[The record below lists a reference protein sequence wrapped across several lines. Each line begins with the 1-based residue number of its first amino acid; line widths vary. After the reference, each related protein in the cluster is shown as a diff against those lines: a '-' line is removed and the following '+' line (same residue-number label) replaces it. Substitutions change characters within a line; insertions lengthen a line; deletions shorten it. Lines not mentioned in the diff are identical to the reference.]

1 MSTPV
6 TISVPHRLGKA
17 EALRRLQTGLGRMRT
32 NLGTLITIEQE
43 VWSGDTLRFQ
53 MRGLGQTAAGTIDVL
68 EDSLRIEVTLPWLL
82 AKMAERLAPAMRREA
97 TLLLEKK

>member
-32 NLGTLITIEQE
+32 NLSTLITIEQE

>member
-32 NLGTLITIEQE
+32 NLSTLISIEQE

>member
-17 EALRRLQTGLGRMRT
+17 EAVRRLQAGLGRMRT
-32 NLGTLITIEQE
+32 NLSALIAIEQE

-53 MRGLGQTAAGTIDVL
+53 MRGLGQTAAGTIEVL
-68 EDSLRIEVTLPWLL
+68 DDSLRIEVMLPWLL
-82 AKMAERLAPAMRREA
+82 ARLAERLAPAMRREA

>member
-1 MSTPV
+1 MSSPV
-6 TISVPHRLGKA
+6 TISVPHRLGRA

-32 NLGTLITIEQE
+32 NLSTLITIEQE

>member
-32 NLGTLITIEQE
+32 NLSTLITIEQE

-53 MRGLGQTAAGTIDVL
+53 MRGLGQTAAGSIDVL

>member
-6 TISVPHRLGKA
+6 TISVPHRLGKD
-17 EALRRLQTGLGRMRT
+17 EATRRLKSGLGTMRS
-32 NLGTLITIEQE
+32 NLSTLIAIEQE
-43 VWSGDTLRFQ
+43 AWSGDTLRFQ

>member
-1 MSTPV
+1 MSTPI

-17 EALRRLQTGLGRMRT
+17 EAVRRLQTGLGRMRT
-32 NLGTLITIEQE
+32 NLSALIAIEQE

-53 MRGLGQTAAGTIDVL
+53 MRGLGQTAAGTIEVL
-68 EDSLRIEVTLPWLL
+68 DDSLRIEVMLPWLL
-82 AKMAERLAPAMRREA
+82 ARLAERLAPAIRREA